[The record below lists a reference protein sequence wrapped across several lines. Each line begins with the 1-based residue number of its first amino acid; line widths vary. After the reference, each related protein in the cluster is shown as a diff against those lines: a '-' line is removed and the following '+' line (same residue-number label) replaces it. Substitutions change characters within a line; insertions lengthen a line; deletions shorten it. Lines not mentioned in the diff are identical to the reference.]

1 MTTFAQTKNTN
12 DLVIENG
19 DIKLAFDKEAY
30 AIIIGDCIRTLKG
43 ELQLD
48 VEAGIPYMETVFT
61 SQSLISK
68 WKASVRRAI
77 MNFPFVDGISY
88 FEASVESDG
97 PNKRVVF
104 SMKIMTDKGIIE
116 VTNGK

>member
-1 MTTFAQTKNTN
+1 MHTVLQTKQTN
-12 DLVIENG
+12 DIVIENG

-30 AIIIGDCIRTLKG
+30 AIIIADCIRTLKG
-43 ELQLD
+43 EIQLN
-48 VEAGIPYMETVFT
+48 VELGIPYMETVFT

-68 WKASVRRAI
+68 WKASVRRAV

-97 PNKRVVF
+97 PNKKVVF
-104 SMKIMTDKGIIE
+104 SMKVMTDKGIVE
-116 VTNGK
+116 VANGK

>member
-1 MTTFAQTKNTN
+1 MNTISQSPSTH
-12 DLVIENG
+12 DIVIEDR

-43 ELQLD
+43 EIQLN
-48 VEAGIPYMETVFT
+48 VELGIPYMETVFT

-68 WKASVRRAI
+68 WKASVRRAV

-97 PNKRVVF
+97 PDRKVVF
-104 SMKIMTDKGIIE
+104 SMKVMTDKGIIE
-116 VTNGK
+116 VTDGK

>member
-1 MTTFAQTKNTN
+1 MNTLSQSPSTN
-12 DLVIENG
+12 DIVIENG

-30 AIIIGDCIRTLKG
+30 AIIIADCIRTLKG
-43 ELQLD
+43 EIQLD
-48 VEAGIPYMETVFT
+48 VELGIPYMETVFT

-68 WKASVRRAI
+68 WKASVRRAV

-97 PNKRVVF
+97 PDKRVVF
-104 SMKIMTDKGIIE
+104 SMKVMTDKGIIE
-116 VTNGK
+116 VTDGK